1 MSSDDS
7 AQPRVLIVE
16 DEAVLRLTFAEFLK
30 DENFDVTTAGNYEEA
45 SRALDGPQFDV
56 VVTDIILE
64 GKTGIDVL
72 RLTHERFPGTAV
84 IVITGEP
91 NVETAAKSVR
101 LGAFDYLA
109 KPVTG
114 RELKRVVRLALDRKR
129 VTDERD
135 EYAAQ
140 LDVYRRELEA
150 IFNSVNEAIVTVD
163 GTLNIRQSNA
173 AADALLGANTGELAG
188 KPADHVLV
196 ADLAPALDALRK
208 TLLTQQPVIEFNVEA
223 NLPHAGTKVLLV
235 SAVPLLDPGNTH
247 AGAVLVARDVTRV
260 SRLEKELEDR
270 QQYRNIVGKSQ
281 RMREVFQ
288 LVENVAATDSTV
300 LIYGESGTGKELVAA
315 ALHYGN
321 PRAKGPFIKVNCAA
335 LSDDILESEL
345 FGHVKG
351 AFTGAVR
358 DRVGRF
364 EAADG
369 GTILLDEIGDIS
381 FRLQQRLLRVLQ
393 EREFERVGDTRPI
406 KVDVRI
412 IAATN
417 RDLAAKMRA
426 GEFREDL
433 YYRLNVIRI
442 ELPPLREHKE
452 DIPLLVDHFC
462 RRYNAELKKNNL
474 GLAPETM
481 DIVMNY
487 RWPGNVRELENCLER
502 AFIVCH
508 DSVIFPKHLPPE
520 IQGTFAGALAE
531 GHVDGGDGPSGAD
544 PKERIVEV
552 LRRTDWNM
560 AKSARILGIARNT
573 LYQRMKTYGI
583 SRENNFK

>member
-1 MSSDDS
+1 MSVDDIVR
-7 AQPRVLIVE
+7 PRVLVVE
-16 DEAVLRLTFAEFLK
+16 DEAVLRLTFAEFLTEEGLEVSTAQNY
-30 DENFDVTTAGNYEEA
+30 DEAMRELN
-45 SRALDGPQFDV
+45 GPPFDV

-72 RLTHERFPGTAV
+72 RLAHEQFPNTVV

-129 VTDERD
+129 IADERD
-135 EYAAQ
+135 QFAAQ
-140 LDVYRRELEA
+140 SDIYRRELEA

-163 GTLNIRQSNA
+163 GTLNIRQTNA
-173 AADALLGANTGELAG
+173 AADALLSVSAGELNG
-188 KPADHVLV
+188 KPADRVFA
-196 ADLAPALDALRK
+196 ADMAPVLDALKR
-208 TLLTQQPVIEFNVEA
+208 TLLSQRPVTEFSVEA
-223 NLPHAGTKVLLV
+223 NLPRSGTKVLLV
-235 SAVPLLDPGNTH
+235 SAVPLLDAENGH
-247 AGAVLVARDVTRV
+247 SGAVLVARDVTRV

-270 QQYRNIVGKSQ
+270 QQFGNIVGKSR

-300 LIYGESGTGKELVAA
+300 LIYGESGTGKELIASA
-315 ALHYGN
+315 IHYGN
-321 PRAKGPFIKVNCAA
+321 PTRSKGPFIKVNCAA
-335 LSDDILESEL
+335 LADDILESEL

-406 KVDVRI
+406 KVDVRV

-417 RDLAAKMRA
+417 RDLAARA
-426 GEFREDL
+426 KSGQFREDL
-433 YYRLNVIRI
+433 YYRLNVLRI
-442 ELPPLREHKE
+442 QLPPLREHAE

-462 RRYNAELKKNNL
+462 KRYNETFKKDGL

-481 DIVMNY
+481 DIIMNH

-508 DSVIFPKHLPPE
+508 DPVILPKHLPPE
-520 IQGTFAGALAE
+520 MLGSDAGTPAL
-531 GHVDGGDGPSGAD
+531 GHDDVDGGGGSDS
-544 PKERIVEV
+544 KERILEV

-560 AKSARILGIARNT
+560 AKTARILGIARNT
-573 LYQRMKTYGI
+573 LYQRMKNHGI
-583 SRENNFK
+583 SREG